1 MEIRQE
7 HLLIFSVVN
16 FVLLIIAIVVAV
28 INTRK
33 YGKIKEIDKEKDEF
47 ISMAAHELRAPLTAI
62 KGYLSMIVEGDAG
75 EVSPKARGFL
85 VDTSAVNERLVR
97 LVNNMLN
104 VSRIEQGKLVFQMDN
119 LHFARAARSAF
130 DAFRAEAERKGLE
143 FSLEIPEKISD
154 VVYVDPD
161 KIDEVIANLVSNAVK
176 FTNKGFVKI
185 RLLNPQD
192 GVVRLEV
199 IDSGPG
205 ISVEEQKKLFRK
217 FYRVESTSGKTIGTG
232 LGLYIC
238 KLLIEKFSGKIGLVS
253 VDEKGSTFWFELPI
267 STSERKTS

>member
-1 MEIRQE
+1 MQISQE
-7 HLLIFSVVN
+7 QLLIFSVIN
-16 FVLLIIAIVVAV
+16 FILLIIAIVVAV
-28 INTRK
+28 INSRK

-85 VDTSAVNERLVR
+85 ADASAVNERLVR

-104 VSRIEQGKLVFQMDN
+104 VSRIEQGRLVFQMDN
-119 LHFARAARSAF
+119 LHLARAARSAL
-130 DAFRAEAERKGLE
+130 DTFRAEAERKGLE
-143 FSLEIPEKISD
+143 FSVEIPEKISD

-161 KIDEVIANLVSNAVK
+161 KLDEGIANLVSNAVK

-185 RLLNPQD
+185 RLLNPE
-192 GVVRLEV
+192 GGTVRLEV

-205 ISVEEQKKLFRK
+205 ISAEEQKKLFRK

-238 KLLIEKFSGKIGLVS
+238 KLLIERFNGKIGLIS
-253 VDEKGSTFWFELPI
+253 GEEKGSTFWFELPL
-267 STSERKTS
+267 SKSERKAS

>member
-1 MEIRQE
+1 MEISQE
-7 HLLIFSVVN
+7 QLLIFSFVN
-16 FVLLIIAIVVAV
+16 LVLLVIAIVVAV
-28 INTRK
+28 INSRK

-62 KGYLSMIVEGDAG
+62 KGYLSMIVEGDTG
-75 EVSPKARGFL
+75 EVSAKTRGFVADAL
-85 VDTSAVNERLVR
+85 SVNERLVR

-104 VSRIEQGKLVFQMDN
+104 VSRIEQGKLAFQMDN
-119 LHFARAARSAF
+119 LHLARAARGAF
-130 DAFRAEAERKGLE
+130 DTFRAEAERKGLE

-154 VVYVDPD
+154 EVYVDPD

-176 FTNKGFVKI
+176 FTSKGFAKI
-185 RLLNPQD
+185 KLSNPQEK
-192 GVVRLEV
+192 VVRLEV

-205 ISVEEQKKLFRK
+205 ISAEEQKKLFRK

-238 KLLIEKFSGKIGLVS
+238 KLLVEKFNGKIGLIS
-253 VDEKGSTFWFELPI
+253 SEGQGSTFWFELPL
-267 STSERKTS
+267 SNTASKSP

>member
-7 HLLIFSVVN
+7 HLLIFSLVN
-16 FVLLIIAIVVAV
+16 FILLIIAIVVAV
-28 INTRK
+28 INSRK

-119 LHFARAARSAF
+119 LHLARAARSAF
-130 DAFRAEAERKGLE
+130 DTFRAEAERKDLE
-143 FSLEIPEKISD
+143 ILLEIPEKISD
-154 VVYVDPD
+154 VVFVDPD

-185 RLLNPQD
+185 KLLNLQE
-192 GVVRLEV
+192 GAIRLEV

-205 ISVEEQKKLFRK
+205 ISPEEQKKLFRK

-238 KLLIEKFSGKIGLVS
+238 KLLIEKFSGKIGLIS
-253 VDEKGSTFWFELPI
+253 NDDKGSTFWFELPI
-267 STSERKTS
+267 SKSDR